1 MKVDEIDII
10 AFESLLYDF
19 YGALLTDKQKEI
31 MELYHEENY
40 SIVEIASELG
50 VSKQAVYD
58 SLKKSDNILRN
69 YEAKL
74 GLMRSLLRTREAIEA
89 IDDKI
94 EDLISLAEKD
104 GSREIRNGLGEIKE
118 LIAKLGE

>member
-19 YGALLTDKQKEI
+19 YGALLTEKQKEI

-50 VSKQAVYD
+50 ISKQAVYD
-58 SLKKSDNILRN
+58 SLKKSDSILRN

-74 GLMRSLLRTREAIEA
+74 GLMRSLLRTRETIEA
-89 IDDKI
+89 IDDRI
-94 EDLISLAEKD
+94 EDLIIKAEKD
-104 GSREIRNGLGEIKE
+104 GSEELRSGLEEIKK
-118 LIAKLGE
+118 LIRGLEE

>member
-19 YGALLTDKQKEI
+19 YGALLTEKQKEI

-50 VSKQAVYD
+50 ISKQAVYD
-58 SLKKSDNILRN
+58 SLKKSDSILRN

-74 GLMRSLLRTREAIEA
+74 GLMRSLLRTRETIEA
-89 IDDKI
+89 IDDRI
-94 EDLISLAEKD
+94 EDLIIKAEND
-104 GSREIRNGLGEIKE
+104 GSEELRSGLEEIKK
-118 LIAKLGE
+118 LIRGLEE